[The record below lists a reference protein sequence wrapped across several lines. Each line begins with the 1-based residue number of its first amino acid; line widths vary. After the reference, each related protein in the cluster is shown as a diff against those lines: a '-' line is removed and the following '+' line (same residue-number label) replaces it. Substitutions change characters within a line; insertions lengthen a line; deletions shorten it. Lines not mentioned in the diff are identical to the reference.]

1 MADPRLDPPRS
12 MPTYA
17 VRAPLVRWLR
27 EQSDDAYR
35 AIGRYRVLDVGCGAK
50 PYEPVFS
57 AHAAS
62 YVGVDPVDNPR
73 AELKG
78 AVEDLPVDDSSFDVV
93 LCNQVLE
100 HCDDPVKAVSELR
113 RVTAPGGRVLVT
125 THGVMPYHPSPTDYW
140 RWTHAGLEKLF
151 ADNGSWTSVR
161 VTPGAGTTACLG
173 MLFAMYLDLGFR
185 RVGLGSVA
193 RPLIAVI
200 NTVATGIDAPLGSPA
215 RARPRWALRELP
227 HRRGGASVK
236 TLVTGGGGFIGS
248 NVVRA
253 LLERGDDVRV
263 LDNFSTGSRRNLA
276 GLDVEVVE
284 GELRSYE
291 RVHNAVRGTEI
302 VFHLGALGSVPRSVQ
317 DPLTSSAVNVEG
329 TLNVQLAARDEGVR
343 RVVFASSSSIYGNQ
357 SELPLREAMAP
368 DPISPYGV
376 AKLAA
381 ERYCVSFSRVYDSF
395 ETVVLRY
402 FNVFGPR
409 QDPTS
414 QYAAVVPLFITAIAA
429 GEPVTIFDDG
439 EQSRDF
445 TYVDN
450 VVAAN
455 LLAAD
460 AAGANGRIFN
470 ISGGTPTSVN
480 ELAVTIGRLLGKPV
494 ERRYL
499 PARPGDLR
507 NSWADVSEAR
517 SLLGF
522 EPRVELEEGLRRTA
536 EYLLGGED

>member
-1 MADPRLDPPRS
+1 M
-12 MPTYA
+12 
-17 VRAPLVRWLR
+17 
-27 EQSDDAYR
+27 
-35 AIGRYRVLDVGCGAK
+35 
-50 PYEPVFS
+50 
-57 AHAAS
+57 
-62 YVGVDPVDNPR
+62 
-73 AELKG
+73 
-78 AVEDLPVDDSSFDVV
+78 
-93 LCNQVLE
+93 
-100 HCDDPVKAVSELR
+100 
-113 RVTAPGGRVLVT
+113 
-125 THGVMPYHPSPTDYW
+125 
-140 RWTHAGLEKLF
+140 
-151 ADNGSWTSVR
+151 
-161 VTPGAGTTACLG
+161 
-173 MLFAMYLDLGFR
+173 
-185 RVGLGSVA
+185 
-193 RPLIAVI
+193 
-200 NTVATGIDAPLGSPA
+200 
-215 RARPRWALRELP
+215 
-227 HRRGGASVK
+227 K

-248 NVVRA
+248 KVVRA

-291 RVHNAVRGTEI
+291 RVHNAVRGTEV

-460 AAGANGRIFN
+460 ADGANGRIFN

-480 ELAVTIGRLLGKPV
+480 ELAETIGRLLGKPV

-522 EPRVELEEGLRRTA
+522 ESQVALEEGLRRTA
-536 EYLLGGED
+536 DHLLGGKD